1 MRGDYVIVAGEYMD
15 EFSQLDDVKSLADY
29 LHGYVIDMAT
39 QEIIYDFRQRKV
51 DSELEHCLSCLDQ
64 SLSIYMDE
72 LGKYEKDLEIVQIRH
87 QIRKLSVLVN
97 KFVNK

>member
-1 MRGDYVIVAGEYMD
+1 MRGDYVIVADEYVD
-15 EFSQLDDVKSLADY
+15 EFSKLDNVKSLAEY

-39 QEIIYDFRQRKV
+39 QDIIFDFRTHKV
-51 DSELEHCLSCLDQ
+51 DPELEHCLSCMDQ

-72 LGKYEKDLEIVQIRH
+72 LDKYNKDPEIVQIRH

-97 KFVNK
+97 KYVNK

>member
-39 QEIIYDFRQRKV
+39 QEIIYDFRKHKV
-51 DSELEHCLSCLDQ
+51 DPELEHCLSCLDQ

-72 LGKYEKDLEIVQIRH
+72 LDKYEKDLEIVQIRH